1 LSDTLIRLLVMLPI
15 LLLSLV
21 LHEVAHGYAAYLMGD
36 PTAKRLGRLTLDPLA
51 HLDPLGTLMII
62 WTMITGYGIGWAKP
76 VPVNFRNF
84 RNFRLGT
91 IVVGIAGP
99 LANILVALVFTFPFR
114 SALISALRGTG
125 NPYLAGA
132 LAGVIIT
139 NLSLAAFNLLPI
151 PPLDGSHVVLGF
163 LKGRLAYR
171 YVQLE
176 RYGMFILLMLML
188 LGWLWRIVLPIV
200 NFLGPLIMR
209 WSGVPWGY
217 VFLMYGTLL

>member
-1 LSDTLIRLLVMLPI
+1 MGGALVRILVMLPI

-51 HLDPLGTLMII
+51 HLDPLGTLMIV
-62 WTMITGYGIGWAKP
+62 WTMISGYGIGWAKP
-76 VPVNFRNF
+76 VPVNLRNF
-84 RNFRLGT
+84 RNLRLGT

-99 LANILVALVFTFPFR
+99 LTNILVALAFTFPFR
-114 SALISALRGTG
+114 TVLVSALRGSG

-139 NLSLAAFNLLPI
+139 NLSLAAFNLVPI
-151 PPLDGSHVVLGF
+151 PPLDGSRVVFGF
-163 LKGRLAYR
+163 LRGRLAYHYAR
-171 YVQLE
+171 LE

-209 WSGVPWGY
+209 WSGVSWGY
-217 VFLMYGTLL
+217 VFLAYGTLL